1 MGLQRQSSPIPIP
14 CRGQAHFSREHSPS
28 CGLFISVR
36 VGSERDGPREKSFQ
50 RDPTVSYWITRAGK
64 CSLTP
69 DRGCKE
75 SWRLKQAWPHKSWW
89 LGPEGEMPTWG
100 ANGRRSGARLCSGP
114 ERTGLLCAGE
124 ARKVGGQGG
133 CCRDPSIDAT
143 KSLVERSGVWS
154 PGVGAGVHQLSVS

>member
-1 MGLQRQSSPIPIP
+1 MFARLQVGLQRQSSGAPPSPLP
-14 CRGQAHFSREHSPS
+14 CQGQAHFIREHSPS

-75 SWRLKQAWPHKSWW
+75 SWRLKRAWPHKSWW
-89 LGPEGEMPTWG
+89 LGPEGKMPTWG
-100 ANGRRSGARLCSGP
+100 ANERRQRSTLLLGPREDWVAVCWIGWEGGRARRML
-114 ERTGLLCAGE
+114 
-124 ARKVGGQGG
+124 
-133 CCRDPSIDAT
+133 
-143 KSLVERSGVWS
+143 
-154 PGVGAGVHQLSVS
+154 